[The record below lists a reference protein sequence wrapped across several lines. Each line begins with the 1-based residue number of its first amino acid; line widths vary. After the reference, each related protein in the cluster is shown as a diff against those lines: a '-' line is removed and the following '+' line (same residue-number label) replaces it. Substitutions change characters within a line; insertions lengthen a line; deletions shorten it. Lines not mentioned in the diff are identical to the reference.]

1 MRRRGLFEKMEEGRI
16 VEEIAVYRWHVL
28 SPEDII
34 ILGLIHVKDGVRRTR
49 HVLDS
54 PSLVRLSRPPSF
66 RSEKHDAL
74 EFTFLPPSLPPPIHP
89 SQPFPPVMMHDI

>member
-1 MRRRGLFEKMEEGRI
+1 MEEGRI

-49 HVLDS
+49 HILDLLLS
-54 PSLVRLSRPPSF
+54 PSLSAAIILVR
-66 RSEKHDAL
+66 KHDAL
-74 EFTFLPPSLPPPIHP
+74 EFTSSPLFALSSPPIPP